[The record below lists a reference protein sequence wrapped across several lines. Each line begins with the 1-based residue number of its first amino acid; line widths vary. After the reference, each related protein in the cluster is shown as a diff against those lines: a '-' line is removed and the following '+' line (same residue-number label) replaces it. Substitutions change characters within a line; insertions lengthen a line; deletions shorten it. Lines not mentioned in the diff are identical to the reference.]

1 MLNDVLYGETYQVFN
16 THTYFSVSIKIS
28 RMDIMCLQYETVSFF
43 LPHLLVHTE

>member
-28 RMDIMCLQYETVSFF
+28 HMVIICLQYETSFLF
-43 LPHLLVHTE
+43 FPFSFISPY